1 MLLDLEQRVT
11 HTMNAKKKNEDIV
24 KLSDYQHH
32 RLRTEM
38 YLGSRSPHTQSIVN
52 WDGKKLSPVEMTW
65 TPAVFCAFREI
76 LDNALDEVAG
86 HGHGSRV
93 DVSYDPKTMEFTV
106 ADDGRGIPIDWDE
119 NERMH
124 KATIALTQ
132 ARAGRNFGTREEV
145 RGTNGIGASV
155 VVDCSEY
162 FDIVVHRDGQKFSQ
176 SFREGTVLF
185 DSLDI
190 KEPKLI
196 KSADKTGT
204 LVKFKLSKAVFKN
217 MKLPLEFVKAR
228 IFEVAANHPKIKITF
243 NGTRVAVKPTIE
255 KTMFAD
261 NSVITI
267 EVNDNKFKS
276 NYYLVPGFAPEGEYL
291 HTTVNDI
298 PAFNGG
304 QHIDTFKRLFYGG
317 LIKALERESKRRGL
331 TPNRSD
337 VADGLLI
344 YNVTVMHAPN
354 FDSQS
359 KTRLIND
366 DVDGYIK
373 AVLENEDT
381 FKKIIKT
388 NKEWIDQIYAR
399 CAARTQK
406 KDEAEIAKLGRKMMR
421 NKVPKLLDANGKD
434 RSKCILLITEGD
446 SAKTMV
452 SAVRDP
458 EIHGALPL
466 RGKIL
471 NVRGEALKDIIGN
484 QIIGDLMTSIGVS
497 LGQKA
502 VRKDLR
508 YGKVYL
514 AADQDPDGANIT
526 ALLINFFY
534 LQWPELF
541 DPEQEPMFYAFQT
554 PFIIQEK
561 GKTRHYWYA
570 HNYHEYN
577 PADWKNC
584 PKPTRA
590 KGLGSLE
597 ELDWV
602 HSLKNP
608 QLISLTDDGSLGE
621 VLDLIFNHEKA
632 DMRKAWISM

>member
-1 MLLDLEQRVT
+1 MT
-11 HTMNAKKKNEDIV
+11 SKKNDDIV
-24 KLSDYQHH
+24 KLSDYSHS

-38 YLGSRSPHTQSIVN
+38 YLGSRSPHTQVIVN
-52 WDGKKLSPVEMTW
+52 WDGTKLSPVDTTW
-65 TPAVFCAFREI
+65 TPAAYCAFREI
-76 LDNALDEVAG
+76 LDNALDEVVG
-86 HGHGSRV
+86 HGHGNHI
-93 DVSYDPKTMEFTV
+93 DVTYDQKTMEFTV
-106 ADDGRGIPIDWDE
+106 ADDGRGIPIDWDASE
-119 NERMH
+119 NMH
-124 KATIALTQ
+124 KATMALTQ
-132 ARAGRNFGTREEV
+132 SRAGRNFGVREEI

-155 VVDCSEY
+155 VVNCSEY
-162 FDIVVHRDGQKFSQ
+162 FTVVINRDSSKFTQ
-176 SFREGTVLF
+176 EFKEGSVAF
-185 DSLDI
+185 DELDI
-190 KEPKLI
+190 GEPKII
-196 KSADKTGT
+196 KTSGNKTGT
-204 LVKFKLSKAVFKN
+204 QIKFKLSKHVFKN
-217 MKLPLEFVKAR
+217 IKLPVDFIEAR
-228 IFEVAANHPKIKITF
+228 MFEIAANHPKIKFSF
-243 NGTRVAVKPTIE
+243 NGTKVAVKPTIE

-261 NSVITI
+261 TAPICI
-267 EVNDNKFKS
+267 EVNDSKFKS
-276 NYYLVPGFAPEGEYL
+276 SYYLVPGFADEGEYL

-317 LIKALERESKRRGL
+317 LIKALERESKRRSL

-337 VADGLLI
+337 IADGLLV
-344 YNVTVMHAPN
+344 YNVTTMHAPN

-373 AVLENEDT
+373 TVLENEDT
-381 FKKIIKT
+381 FKKIIRT

-406 KDEAEIAKLGRKMMR
+406 KDDAELAKLGRKMMR

-434 RSKCILLITEGD
+434 RTKCILLLTEGD

-471 NVRGEALKDIIGN
+471 NVRGENPKDIINN
-484 QIIGDLMTSIGVS
+484 QVVMDLMTSIG
-497 LGQKA
+497 LIFGQPCK
-502 VRKDLR
+502 REDLR

-526 ALLINFFY
+526 ALLVNFFY
-534 LQWPELF
+534 LHWPELF
-541 DPEQEPMFYAFQT
+541 DATKEPFFYAFMT

-561 GKTRHYWYA
+561 GKARHYWYA
-570 HNYHEYN
+570 HDYHEYD
-577 PADWKNC
+577 PKDWKNC

-597 ELDWV
+597 EVDWR
-602 HSLKNP
+602 HSLVTP
-608 QLISLTDDGSLGE
+608 QLIPLIDDEKLSDTLA
-621 VLDLIFNHEKA
+621 LIFDPDGA
-632 DMRKAWISM
+632 DARKEWIALDI

>member
-1 MLLDLEQRVT
+1 MVKTKDDE
-11 HTMNAKKKNEDIV
+11 IV
-24 KLSDYQHH
+24 KLSDYRHA

-38 YLGSRSPHTQSIVN
+38 YLGSRSPHTQTIVN
-52 WDGKKLSPVEMTW
+52 WDGKELKPVEMTW
-65 TPAVFCAFREI
+65 TPAAYCAFREI
-76 LDNALDEVAG
+76 LDNALDEVVG
-86 HGHGSRV
+86 HGHGAKV
-93 DVSYDPKTMEFTV
+93 DVAYDAKTQEFTI
-106 ADDGRGIPIDWDE
+106 ADDGRGIPIEWDQTE
-119 NERMH
+119 QMH

-155 VVDCSEY
+155 VVNCSEY
-162 FDIVVHRDGQKFSQ
+162 FELTICRDGKKFVQ
-176 SFREGTVLF
+176 NFHEGTEFF
-185 DSLDI
+185 DELDI
-190 KEPKLI
+190 KEPKITPLSG
-196 KSADKTGT
+196 KSGT
-204 LVKFKLSKAVFKN
+204 QVKFKLSKSVFKN
-217 MKLPLEFVKAR
+217 IKLPMPFIKAR
-228 IFEVAANHPKIKITF
+228 MFEIAANHPKIKFTF
-243 NGTRVAVKPTIE
+243 NGDRVVVKPTID
-255 KTMFAD
+255 KTLFS
-261 NSVITI
+261 NHSIITI
-267 EVNDNKFKS
+267 DVNEEKFKS
-276 NYYLVPGFAPEGEYL
+276 NYYLVPNFAQEGEYL

-304 QHIDTFKRLFYGG
+304 QHIDTFKRVFYGN

-337 VADGLLI
+337 IAEGLLI
-344 YNVTVMHAPN
+344 YNVTFMHAPN

-359 KTRLIND
+359 KTRLINE

-373 AVLENEDT
+373 SVLDNDET

-388 NKEWIDQIYAR
+388 HKEWIDQIYAR

-406 KDEAEIAKLGRKMMR
+406 KDDAEIAKIGRKMMR
-421 NKVPKLLDANGKD
+421 TKVPKLLDANGKD

-471 NVRGEALKDIIGN
+471 NVRGESLKDIIAS
-484 QIIGDLMTSIGVS
+484 QIIADIMTSIGLI
-497 LGQKA
+497 LGQRA

-526 ALLINFFY
+526 ALLVNFFH

-541 DPEQEPMFYAFQT
+541 DPEQEPMFYAFMT

-561 GKTRHYWYA
+561 GKQRHYWYA

-577 PADWKNC
+577 AADWKNC

-597 ELDWV
+597 EVDWK
-602 HSLKNP
+602 HSLVSP
-608 QLISLTDDGSLGE
+608 QLISLTDDGAMGE
-621 VLDLIFNHEKA
+621 VLDLIFNGARA
-632 DMRKAWISM
+632 DDRKQWVALDG

>member
-1 MLLDLEQRVT
+1 MIKQAENLGRMT
-11 HTMNAKKKNEDIV
+11 AKKNDDIV
-24 KLSDYQHH
+24 KLSDYKHA

-38 YLGSRSPHTQSIVN
+38 YLGSRSPHTQTIVN
-52 WDGKKLSPVEMTW
+52 WNGTQLKPIEMTW
-65 TPAVFCAFREI
+65 TPAAYCAFREI
-76 LDNALDEVAG
+76 LDNALDEVVG
-86 HGHGSRV
+86 HGHGGRI
-93 DVSYDPKTMEFTV
+93 DVTYDPKLMEFTV

-119 NERMH
+119 SEQMH

-155 VVDCSEY
+155 VVNCSEY
-162 FDIVVHRDGQKFSQ
+162 FEILVHRDGQKFQQNFS
-176 SFREGTVLF
+176 EGNETLG
-185 DSLDI
+185 DELNI
-190 KEPKLI
+190 KEPKI
-196 KSADKTGT
+196 TKVVSGKTGT
-204 LVKFKLSKAVFKN
+204 QVRFKLSKHVFKN
-217 MKLPLEFVKAR
+217 IKLPMDFIKAR
-228 IFEVAANHPKIKITF
+228 MFEIAANHPRIKFTF
-243 NGTRVAVKPTIE
+243 NGDRVVVKPTIE
-255 KTMFAD
+255 KTMFNGD
-261 NSVITI
+261 VITI
-267 EVNDNKFKS
+267 DVNDKKFKS
-276 NYYLVPGFAPEGEYL
+276 SYYLVPGFATDSEYL

-381 FKKIIKT
+381 FKKIIKA

-406 KDEAEIAKLGRKMMR
+406 KDDAELAKIGRKMMR
-421 NKVPKLLDANGKD
+421 TKVPKLLDANGKD
-434 RSKCILLITEGD
+434 RTKCILLITEGD

-458 EIHGALPL
+458 DVHGALPL

-471 NVRGEALKDIIGN
+471 NVRGESPKDIIGN
-484 QIIGDLMTSIGVS
+484 AIITDLMTAIGLF

-502 VRKDLR
+502 ERKDLR

-526 ALLINFFY
+526 ALLVNFFH
-534 LQWPELF
+534 LHWPELF
-541 DPEQEPMFYAFQT
+541 DKEQEPFFYAFMT

-561 GKTRHYWYA
+561 GKNRYYWYA

-577 PADWKNC
+577 AADWKNC

-597 ELDWV
+597 EEDWK
-602 HSLKNP
+602 HSLVSP
-608 QLISLTDDGSLGE
+608 QLIPLTDDGAMGD
-621 VLDLIFNHEKA
+621 VLDLIFNGARA
-632 DMRKAWISM
+632 DDRKQWVALDT

>member
-1 MLLDLEQRVT
+1 MKMAST
-11 HTMNAKKKNEDIV
+11 KNEDIV
-24 KLSDYQHH
+24 KLSDYRHA

-38 YLGSRSPHTQSIVN
+38 YLGSRSPHTQTIVN
-52 WDGKKLSPVEMTW
+52 WDGNKLAPVEMTW
-65 TPAVFCAFREI
+65 TPAVYCAFREI
-76 LDNALDEVAG
+76 LDNALDEVVG
-86 HGHGSRV
+86 HGFGSRI
-93 DVSYDPKTMEFTV
+93 DITYNPKTTEFTV
-106 ADDGRGIPIDWDE
+106 ADDGRGIPIEWDE
-119 NERMH
+119 VERMH

-132 ARAGRNFGTREEV
+132 SRAGRNCGTREEV
-145 RGTNGIGASV
+145 RGTNGSGASV
-155 VVDCSEY
+155 VVNCSEY
-162 FDIVVHRDGQKFSQ
+162 FNIIVHRDGQRFAQ
-176 SFREGTVLF
+176 SFKEGNALI
-185 DSLDI
+185 DELDVR
-190 KEPKLI
+190 EPKI
-196 KSADKTGT
+196 TKSVGKTGT
-204 LVKFKLSKAVFKN
+204 EVQFKLSKSVFKKI
-217 MKLPLEFVKAR
+217 KLPLEFVKAR
-228 IFEVAANHPKIKITF
+228 VFEIATNHPKVRITF
-243 NGTRVAVKPTIE
+243 NGQRVAVKPTLE
-255 KTMFAD
+255 KTMFGGRD
-261 NSVITI
+261 TINI
-267 EVNDNKFKS
+267 EVNEPKFKS
-276 NYYLVPGFAPEGEYL
+276 KYYLIPGFSEENEYL

-317 LIKALERESKRRGL
+317 LIKALERESKKRGL

-366 DVDGYIK
+366 DVDGFIK
-373 AVLENEDT
+373 AVLENDDT
-381 FKKIIKT
+381 FKKIIKA
-388 NKEWIDQIYAR
+388 NKTWIDQIYAR

-406 KDEAEIAKLGRKMMR
+406 KDDAELAKIGRKMMR
-421 NKVPKLLDANGKD
+421 TKVPKLLDANGRD
-434 RSKCILLITEGD
+434 RTKCILLITEGD
-446 SAKTMV
+446 SAKTMI

-458 EIHGALPL
+458 EVHGALPL

-471 NVRGEALKDIIGN
+471 NVRGESPKDIIAN
-484 QIIGDLMTSIGVS
+484 QIIIDLMTAIGLV
-497 LGQKA
+497 LGQRA

-526 ALLINFFY
+526 ALLVNFFHI
-534 LQWPELF
+534 QWPELF
-541 DPEQEPMFYAFQT
+541 DPKQEPFFYSFQT

-577 PADWKNC
+577 QDDWKNC

-597 ELDWV
+597 EQDWV
-602 HSLKNP
+602 YSIKHP
-608 QLISLTDDGSLGE
+608 QLVPLVDDGNLAE
-621 VLDLIFNHEKA
+621 ALDLIFNGGRA
-632 DMRKAWISM
+632 DDRKQWVALN